1 MAKKAGVDMSS
12 EAVSARLK
20 RACGL
25 GDAERGATLIRDLV
39 AEIESES
46 KASAEP
52 RKKKNN
58 KHARI
63 HS

>member
-12 EAVSARLK
+12 EAVTARLK

-46 KASAEP
+46 KASEP